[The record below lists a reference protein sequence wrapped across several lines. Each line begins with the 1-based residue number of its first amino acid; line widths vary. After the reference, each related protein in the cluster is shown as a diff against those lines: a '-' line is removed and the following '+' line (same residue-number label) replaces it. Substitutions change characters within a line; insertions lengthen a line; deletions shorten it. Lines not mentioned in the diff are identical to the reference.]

1 MPASHADI
9 STLLTLNI
17 PIWEYNI
24 RMARSPTTTDAF
36 NAVAEPARR
45 KILTYLAGGERSV
58 NEVADSLGVKQPQA
72 SKHLKVLKAVGLVT
86 VRDEGTKRLYRL
98 KPDGLKPIHDWVAA
112 FERFWNDSLDRLAEY
127 LDELQRK
134 EKIDEQ
140 GE

>member
-1 MPASHADI
+1 
-9 STLLTLNI
+9 
-17 PIWEYNI
+17 
-24 RMARSPTTTDAF
+24 MARSPTTADAF

-98 KPDGLKPIHDWVAA
+98 KPDGL
-112 FERFWNDSLDRLAEY
+112 
-127 LDELQRK
+127 
-134 EKIDEQ
+134 
-140 GE
+140 